1 MSPFASFNL
10 KQFRLVMIVCIA
22 IRFMHVTTN
31 VYKIDNTAIITQ
43 WNLFL
48 FTTTGNNKQ
57 LIQVAQGGLP

>member
-1 MSPFASFNL
+1 
-10 KQFRLVMIVCIA
+10 
-22 IRFMHVTTN
+22 MHVTTD
-31 VYKIDNTAIITQ
+31 VYKIDKTAIITQ